1 MKNIN
6 LFLLTVILS
15 LTTLYSQNIKSPSEF
30 LGYELGT
37 QFSRHNQVVDY
48 FKYVSSE
55 IPNKV
60 VLEKYGE
67 TNERR
72 PLYVTYISSKDNI
85 KNLEKIRNNNLK
97 NAGINGI
104 KNDNYDSTAIVWL
117 SYNVHGNESSSTE
130 AAMKTLYKLVNGK

>member
-15 LTTLYSQNIKSPSEF
+15 LSSIYSQNIKSPSEF

-55 IPNKV
+55 LSPPK
-60 VLEKYGE
+60 LF
-67 TNERR
+67 
-72 PLYVTYISSKDNI
+72 
-85 KNLEKIRNNNLK
+85 LK
-97 NAGINGI
+97 NME
-104 KNDNYDSTAIVWL
+104 KPMRED
-117 SYNVHGNESSSTE
+117 
-130 AAMKTLYKLVNGK
+130 LYT

>member
-6 LFLLTVILS
+6 LFLLTVVLS
-15 LTTLYSQNIKSPSEF
+15 LTAVYSQNIKSPSEF

-55 IPNKV
+55 KPTKI

-67 TNERR
+67 TYEGR
-72 PLYVTYISSKDNI
+72 PLYVTYISSENNI
-85 KNLEKIRNNNLK
+85 KIAK
-97 NAGINGI
+97 
-104 KNDNYDSTAIVWL
+104 V
-117 SYNVHGNESSSTE
+117 
-130 AAMKTLYKLVNGK
+130 

>member
-6 LFLLTVILS
+6 LFLLTAILS
-15 LTTLYSQNIKSPSEF
+15 FTTIYSQNIKSPSEF

-48 FKYVSSE
+48 FKYVSSKLST
-55 IPNKV
+55 KV

-72 PLYVTYISSKDNI
+72 PLYVTYISSENNI
-85 KNLEKIRNNNLK
+85 KNLEKIRNNNLN
-97 NAGINGI
+97 NAGIDGI
-104 KNDNYDSTAIVWL
+104 KDDNYDGTAIVWFIYSL
-117 SYNVHGNESSSTE
+117 F
-130 AAMKTLYKLVNGK
+130 MKIYMNMWKPFIIYF